1 MKKHLANAALG
12 ILDYASYPF
21 GMLLVAPIVLH
32 RLGAAE
38 YGLWMIATAVISA
51 GGIIASGFSD
61 ANIQLVAHLRGIG
74 DNSSIARTVRSILGV
89 NLILGVTLAAAVW
102 FAAPF
107 AARHIAT
114 SPLTPAGDCLI
125 SLRIAGVLIAAR
137 AIETVAVSTQR
148 AFEHYRGTV
157 QIATAVRL
165 LTLASAAILA
175 WRGRG
180 TVAIL
185 SATGFFL
192 VLGTCMQFLEL
203 RRFVGPI
210 SLWPAFRSDETRA
223 LLRTGIFVWL
233 EALGGLIFG
242 QFDRIL
248 LGVSLGAL
256 AVAPYALCV
265 QFAQPMV
272 SLTASALNFFF
283 PYLSSRASTISNAA
297 LKRVLLK
304 AFICNF
310 ALVACCAVPLL
321 LFGNSVIRLW
331 AGPAVAAKAATIL
344 PAIVAG
350 AAMAGL
356 SVTGTY
362 SLQALALFRSAAGI
376 SLGAKASMLVV
387 MIFLLH
393 RMGLQGLAIA
403 RVFYGSAALLVYLP
417 LFRHLSAGKRTARS
431 LTPIAIPCELR
442 EGSES

>member
-1 MKKHLANAALG
+1 VRKHLANAALG
-12 ILDYASYPF
+12 ILDYASYPV

-51 GGIIASGFSD
+51 GGIIASGFCD
-61 ANIQLVAHLRGIG
+61 ASIQLVAHLRGVG
-74 DNSSIARTVRSILGV
+74 DNSSIARTVRSILGI
-89 NLILGVTLAAAVW
+89 NLILGITLAAAVW
-102 FAAPF
+102 IAAPF
-107 AARHIAT
+107 AARHIAA
-114 SPLTPAGDCLI
+114 SPLTTPRECLI

-148 AFEHYRGTV
+148 AFEQYRGTV

-175 WRGRG
+175 GLGRG

-185 SATGFFL
+185 WATGIFL
-192 VLGTCMQFLEL
+192 FLGAFMQFLEL
-203 RRFVGPI
+203 RRLVGPI
-210 SLWPAFRSDETRA
+210 SFWPTFRTAETRA
-223 LLRTGIFVWL
+223 LLRTGVYVWL
-233 EALGGLIFG
+233 EALGGLVFG
-242 QFDRIL
+242 QFDRIV
-248 LGVSLGAL
+248 LGISLGAL

-283 PYLSSRASTISNAA
+283 PYLSSRAGAISNAA
-297 LKRVLLK
+297 LKRTLLK
-304 AFICNF
+304 VFICNF

-321 LFGNSVIRLW
+321 LLGNSLIRLW

-376 SLGAKASMLVV
+376 SLGAKASMLLV
-387 MIFLLH
+387 MLFLLH
-393 RMGLQGLAIA
+393 RTGLQGLAIA
-403 RVFYGSAALLVYLP
+403 RVFYGLAALLIYLP

-431 LTPIAIPCELR
+431 HASIAIACELR